1 MSGPW
6 CLSGCI
12 CYTAPMYIAVA
23 APTNIWGL
31 KHRER
36 VPVLGVWRFLFSAGS
51 RGRAPE
57 AEIFLALR
65 RSRGGAHLFTAPRLS
80 VAELQYDIL
89 LFSSAFFS
97 VKCVIYNVVVN
108 EMYFMLRFVNFCSK
122 KVRWSETL
130 SLMGKRLLVYVLIA
144 VETESRI
151 NEKPKQVLK
160 VREIPRNTAW
170 NAKKCGKLQILKV
183 SGRFQCITDVK
194 VPKMANCQIGNVKR

>member
-65 RSRGGAHLFTAPRLS
+65 RSRGGHTCLLRRVYPSLNYNMIFCCFQAH
-80 VAELQYDIL
+80 
-89 LFSSAFFS
+89 FS
-97 VKCVIYNVVVN
+97 VLNAWFTMLLLMRCILCCV
-108 EMYFMLRFVNFCSK
+108 
-122 KVRWSETL
+122 L
-130 SLMGKRLLVYVLIA
+130 STSA
-144 VETESRI
+144 VKS
-151 NEKPKQVLK
+151 QMV
-160 VREIPRNTAW
+160 RNT
-170 NAKKCGKLQILKV
+170 KSYGKAV
-183 SGRFQCITDVK
+183 TCICPYRCWDGK
-194 VPKMANCQIGNVKR
+194 